1 MQQQQTSFMRSLRC
15 PACGSFLDAPRTN
28 PLTGRVARKCLSCLV
43 WHEREPPPKAGL
55 GRRPRLPSRRRAL
68 AVSTLAVLALAG
80 CGSSN
85 DSSSTTSS
93 QPAAS
98 STPTTA
104 PAAGKV
110 TTLELKADPG
120 GMFRFDKKTLTARA
134 GTVTIVMTNPSQVDH
149 DIAIQGNGVDK
160 SGPVV
165 KGGGTSKV
173 TADLKPGKYEFYC
186 SVDGHKQAGMT
197 GTLTVK

>member
-1 MQQQQTSFMRSLRC
+1 MDKEPTSFMRNLRC

-28 PLTGRVARKCLSCLV
+28 PLTGRIARKCLSCLV
-43 WHEREPPPKAGL
+43 WHEREPLPKAGL
-55 GRRPRLPSRRRAL
+55 GPRPRLPSRRRAL

-80 CGSSN
+80 CGSDN
-85 DSSSTTSS
+85 KSSSTSS

-104 PAAGKV
+104 RAAGKA
-110 TTLELKADPG
+110 TTLDLKADPG
-120 GMFRFDKKTLTARA
+120 GMLRFDKKTLTAPA
-134 GTVTIVMTNPSQVDH
+134 GTVTIAMTNPSQVDH
-149 DIAIQGNGVDK
+149 DIAIEGNGVDK

-165 KGGGTSKV
+165 KSGGTSKV

-186 SVDGHKQAGMT
+186 TVDGHKQAGMT
-197 GTLTVK
+197 GTLTVR